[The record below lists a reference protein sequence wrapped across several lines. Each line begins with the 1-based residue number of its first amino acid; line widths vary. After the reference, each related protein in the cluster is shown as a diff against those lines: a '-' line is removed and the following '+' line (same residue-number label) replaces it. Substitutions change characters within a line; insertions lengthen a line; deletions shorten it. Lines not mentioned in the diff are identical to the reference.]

1 MQHRRWWLAGFAA
14 ATLALITSATALGY
28 AGQTPATI
36 TIAGPAGAVA
46 CGTDVTVTA
55 TITDSTGAPVTDQAV
70 VWSFTSSPSAADK
83 ILHKTTNTDSS
94 GVATTTVVLAC
105 VAGNRHMGAVAG
117 PSARRRSLGDC
128 GRAAETHR
136 PCRPRSPRRASDHRD
151 APHPPRDDRC
161 RRHGRTQDLAQP
173 PLETGAPDV
182 GATRRDRAVRR
193 HRSTAAPPAGRGF
206 RC

>member
-28 AGQTPATI
+28 AGQTAAAI

-70 VWSFTSSPSAADK
+70 VWSFTSSPSAADR
-83 ILHKTTNTDSS
+83 ILDKTTTTDSS

-105 VAGNRHMGAVAG
+105 VAGSRHLGAVAG
-117 PSARRRSLGDC
+117 AVSASAVLGVTAAGLPNTSTVPTQVPSQGIPIIATLLILLGMSAAGVMVARRISLS
-128 GRAAETHR
+128 HR
-136 PCRPRSPRRASDHRD
+136 
-151 APHPPRDDRC
+151 
-161 RRHGRTQDLAQP
+161 
-173 PLETGAPDV
+173 
-182 GATRRDRAVRR
+182 
-193 HRSTAAPPAGRGF
+193 
-206 RC
+206 